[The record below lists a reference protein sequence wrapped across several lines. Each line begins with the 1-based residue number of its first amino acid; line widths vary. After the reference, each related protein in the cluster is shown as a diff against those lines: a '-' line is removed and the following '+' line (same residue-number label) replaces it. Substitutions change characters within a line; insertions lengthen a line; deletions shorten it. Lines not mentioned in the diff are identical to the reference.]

1 MTATAGHAAIATT
14 DSMSQSRTLLDGGV
28 RVLTEKVDGVRS
40 ATLGFWVGVGS
51 RDEPSGLEGASHLLE
66 HLLFKGTER
75 YSARDIAEAFDAVG
89 GEANAFAAKEYT
101 CLYAR
106 VLDDDL
112 DMATGILTDMLCNP
126 AVRAD
131 DLDSERRV
139 VLEELA
145 LLEDTPED
153 LVHQAA
159 AQALFGDHP
168 LGREVMGT
176 VSSVAGI
183 TPGSLGD
190 FHSANYRPSNLVV
203 AAAGN
208 IDHDSICG
216 WVSDILEPTG
226 SVAGRN
232 ESLPEPATK
241 IRAVTKATEQAHIV
255 LCGLGYRRE
264 HPDRFE
270 WGVLDNLLGG
280 GMSSR
285 LFQEV
290 REKRGLAYSVYS
302 YRNAYSEVGSWSV
315 YAGTSVA
322 NAREVIKILHDELD
336 RLIDG
341 GVSDEELERA
351 KGHMRGA
358 SVLALEDP
366 ASRMSRLGKLE
377 LTGSEIFSLDE
388 IIARID
394 AVTRDQVSR
403 VAGDL
408 LRPDD
413 RVLTVVGPFT
423 EEDFT

>member
-1 MTATAGHAAIATT
+1 
-14 DSMSQSRTLLDGGV
+14 MSLSRTLLDGGV
-28 RVLTEKVDGVRS
+28 RVLTEQVVGVRS
-40 ATLGFWVGVGS
+40 ATIGFWVGVGS

-75 YSARDIAEAFDAVG
+75 HSARDIAEAFDAVG
-89 GEANAFAAKEYT
+89 GEANAFATKEYT

-112 DMATGILTDMLCNP
+112 EMATRLLTDMLCNP
-126 AVRAD
+126 AIRPD

-168 LGREVMGT
+168 LGREVMGS
-176 VSSVAGI
+176 VGSVAGI
-183 TPGSLGD
+183 TPAPLKV
-190 FHSANYRPSNLVV
+190 FHSDNYLPSNLVV
-203 AAAGN
+203 AAAGSV
-208 IDHDSICG
+208 DHEAVCD
-216 WVSDILEPTG
+216 WVSDIFEPSG
-226 SVAGRN
+226 GVEAR
-232 ESLPEPATK
+232 EQRLPEAGSRTHA
-241 IRAVTKATEQAHIV
+241 ITKATEQAHIV
-255 LCGLGYRRE
+255 ICGLGYRRE
-264 HPDRFE
+264 HRDRFA

-302 YRNAYSEVGSWSV
+302 YRNAYSEVGAWAV

-322 NAREVIKILHDELD
+322 NAREVIKILNDELD
-336 RLIDG
+336 GLIDG
-341 GVSDEELERA
+341 GVTEEELVRA

-377 LTGSEIFSLDE
+377 LTGSEILSLDE
-388 IIARID
+388 IIERID
-394 AVTRDQVSR
+394 AVTRDEVSG
-403 VAGDL
+403 VAKEL
-408 LRPDD
+408 LHDD
-413 RVLTVVGPFT
+413 NRVLAVVGPFT
-423 EEDFT
+423 GEDFA